1 MNFRHLMI
9 LAAFVLL
16 ISPTPVVAASYY
28 ETPEPS
34 PVIMHLAGTLT
45 IGGADAAAG
54 DEICVLD
61 GNGKVVGHFIVERP
75 GIFGDLAVSG
85 DSDLTA
91 EDEGVLP
98 GEALE
103 VRVWQA
109 SSGTEYYGGS
119 VVFYKP
125 SGAEAIYFPY
135 PDPQLRFEGNSFYL
149 IDIAAGE

>member
-1 MNFRHLMI
+1 MSFRPLMT
-9 LAAFVLL
+9 AVAFVLL

-28 ETPEPS
+28 ETPDPS

-54 DEICVLD
+54 DEIGVLD

-85 DSDLTA
+85 DSDLT
-91 EDEGVLP
+91 EDDEGVLP

-119 VVFYKP
+119 VSIYKP
-125 SGAEAIYFPY
+125 SAAEAIYFPY
-135 PDPQLRFEGNSFYL
+135 SAPLLIFEGNSFYL
-149 IDIAAGE
+149 VDIVAGE